1 MILVVAKE
9 GKIYYIREITGVGIG
24 IKKNKANEFMICLD
38 DRVEPIATYK
48 KWENANAAMEEITK
62 TYGNSEKFAVI
73 SPND

>member
-9 GKIYYIREITGVGIG
+9 GKIYYIREINSIGIG

-48 KWENANAAMEEITK
+48 KWENANIAMDTITQAYAK
-62 TYGNSEKFAVI
+62 SEKIVVI